1 MSDIVLIPFPGVG
14 TLAMTCE
21 QFQAAF
27 SAGHEL
33 GTTSARPAPPATAID
48 ELVDA
53 QQLEQK
59 TGVPQSWWMA
69 QARGRRIPYRKIGR
83 RVRFVFDEVI
93 RCDAFLRREIPA
105 SGTPQPTSREL
116 PRRLRL

>member
-1 MSDIVLIPFPGVG
+1 MSDIVLIPFPGIG
-14 TLAMTCE
+14 TLAMTRE
-21 QFQAAF
+21 QFQAAL

-33 GTTSARPAPPATAID
+33 GTASARATPAPSAVD

-53 QQLEQK
+53 QQLEQE

-83 RVRFVFDEVI
+83 RVRFVFDEVV
-93 RCDAFLRREIPA
+93 RCEAFLRRESPA
-105 SGTPQPTSREL
+105 GGTPQPTSREL
-116 PRRLRL
+116 PGRPRL

>member
-1 MSDIVLIPFPGVG
+1 MSDIVLIPFPGIG
-14 TLAMTCE
+14 TLAMTRE
-21 QFQAAF
+21 QFQAAL

-33 GTTSARPAPPATAID
+33 GTTSARAPPPPSAVD

-93 RCDAFLRREIPA
+93 RCDAFLRREFPA
-105 SGTPQPTSREL
+105 GGTPQPTSREL
-116 PRRLRL
+116 PGRPRL